1 MLEIKDLHKQF
12 GEQKILKGINLHVEQ
27 GERHAIIGPNGA
39 GKSTLFNVIT
49 GKYAP
54 THGKVIYKG
63 HDISGMH
70 PHRITRRGLGRSFQI
85 INVFGDMTVYQNI
98 RSGVLARNGVFFN
111 FTSYLD
117 GMKAIEE
124 ESRRIIESISLSD
137 QMDTPAS
144 EMAYGAQRALEIG
157 LSLTTNPDLLLLDEP
172 GAGTSKSE
180 TKHTVELIRKV
191 TQNKTLIIVEHDMD
205 VVFALADRISVL
217 YYGEIILTDVH
228 QKIKENKKVKE
239 IYLGEATCE

>member
-1 MLEIKDLHKQF
+1 
-12 GEQKILKGINLHVEQ
+12 
-27 GERHAIIGPNGA
+27 
-39 GKSTLFNVIT
+39 
-49 GKYAP
+49 
-54 THGKVIYKG
+54 
-63 HDISGMH
+63 
-70 PHRITRRGLGRSFQI
+70 
-85 INVFGDMTVYQNI
+85 MTVYQNI

-217 YYGEIILTDVH
+217 YYGEIILTDVP